1 MQPQQQGAYGCNH
14 FKCLKGRYNI
24 KVINMISIDRETMII
39 IAIIACAATTVF
51 LFRELGKTKDELNGV
66 KGFSS
71 KIMNHLVIQDNM
83 IRQNVREIKNEKVP
97 DDVLEEE
104 EVEEKSEE

>member
-1 MQPQQQGAYGCNH
+1 
-14 FKCLKGRYNI
+14 
-24 KVINMISIDRETMII
+24 MISIDRETMII

-51 LFRELGKTKDELNGV
+51 LFRELKTKDELNGV